1 MTRKYFDMIEKVIK
15 SYEAL
20 NAVLNHDMPF
30 NDKATRLMIKNRLKS
45 ELDECE
51 VTCDETN
58 NPPDIVDACV
68 CVARVMWMTVGY
80 EIKYV
85 DLIFG
90 NPEQIMKNQNI
101 LPK

>member
-1 MTRKYFDMIEKVIK
+1 MIKKVIK

-20 NAVLNHDMPF
+20 NNILNHDMAF
-30 NDKATRLMIKNRLKS
+30 NDKPTRLMIKNRLES
-45 ELDECE
+45 ELPDCE

-58 NPPDIVDACV
+58 NPVDIIEACV
-68 CVARVMWMTVGY
+68 CVARVQWNMGY

-90 NPEQIMKNQNI
+90 TPEQIVKIQQE
-101 LPK
+101 LQ